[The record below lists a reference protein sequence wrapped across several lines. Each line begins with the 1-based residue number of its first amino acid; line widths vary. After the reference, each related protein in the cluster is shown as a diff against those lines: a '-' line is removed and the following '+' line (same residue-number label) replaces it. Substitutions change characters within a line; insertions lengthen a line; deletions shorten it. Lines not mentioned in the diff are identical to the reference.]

1 MKPSKLYAWC
11 MLCKEAEFVAGQV
24 CCILS
29 ENMVDEKKGQQCIG
43 FKIVEQKEVYI

>member
-11 MLCKEAEFVAGQV
+11 MLCNEAEFVAVQV

-29 ENMVDEKKGQQCIG
+29 KNMVDEKKGQQCIG
-43 FKIVEQKEVYI
+43 FKIVEQREVDI